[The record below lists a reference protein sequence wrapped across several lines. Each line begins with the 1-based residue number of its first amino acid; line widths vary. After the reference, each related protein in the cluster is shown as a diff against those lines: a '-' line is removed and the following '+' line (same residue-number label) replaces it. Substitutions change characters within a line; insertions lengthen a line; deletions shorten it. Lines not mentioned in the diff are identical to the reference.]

1 MTTSLSSSVA
11 SPSSRA
17 MALLMARWAS
27 LGASPA
33 LIGHLQLLLGEE
45 LGADEDELVMR
56 QFRKAYSQPCGWRG
70 LRVRVRRP

>member
-1 MTTSLSSSVA
+1 M
-11 SPSSRA
+11 
-17 MALLMARWAS
+17 
-27 LGASPA
+27 GASPA

-70 LRVRVRRP
+70 PPGPGTSPVDS